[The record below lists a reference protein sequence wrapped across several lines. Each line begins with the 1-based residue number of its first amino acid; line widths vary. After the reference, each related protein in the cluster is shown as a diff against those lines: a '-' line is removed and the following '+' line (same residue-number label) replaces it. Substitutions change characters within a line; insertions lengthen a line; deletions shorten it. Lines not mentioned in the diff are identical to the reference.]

1 MGSIRMVDLV
11 GQYENIREEID
22 EAVLKAVRS
31 AAYINGPEVKA
42 FQNDLEEYLD
52 VGHVVPCGNGTDALQ
67 IALMACGIGPGDEVI
82 TPDFTYVATAEVIG
96 LLGATP
102 VFVDVDP
109 DSFLL
114 DPDKME
120 AAISERTRAVIPV
133 HLYGQCCDMSS
144 ILEIADRHGLWV
156 IEDLAQALGT
166 AWYDDNKLAHKAGTI
181 GHIGCT
187 SFFPSKNLGAFGDG
201 GAMMTND
208 DNLARVLRSIKEH
221 GQEKKYHHERL
232 GVNSRLDT
240 LQAAV
245 LQVKLRHLDSH
256 ITARRK
262 AAARYDELLS
272 GQEGVQTP
280 KRVSWS
286 DHGFHQ
292 YTLRAKQGLDRDRL
306 RSALSE
312 KGIPSVIYYPLPLHQ
327 QGAFKPI
334 GKAANELSV
343 SKQLCNEV
351 FSLPMHTELTEEEVQ
366 EVSTAVVECLNDQK
380 LQSAS

>member
-1 MGSIRMVDLV
+1 MVDLV
-11 GQYENIREEID
+11 GQYEQIKEEID
-22 EAVLKAVRS
+22 EAVLNVVRS
-31 AAYINGPEVKA
+31 GAYINGPEVKG
-42 FQNDLEEYLD
+42 FQQDLENYLD
-52 VGHVVPCGNGTDALQ
+52 VEHVIPCGNGTDALQ

-109 DSFLL
+109 DSYLL
-114 DPDKME
+114 DPSKLEE
-120 AAISERTRAVIPV
+120 ALSERTRAVIPV

-144 ILEIADRHGLWV
+144 IMKLADEHGLWV

-166 AWYDDNKLAHKAGTI
+166 SWYDEKGVCHNAGTI
-181 GHIGCT
+181 GHVGCT

-208 DNLARVLRSIKEH
+208 DGFAGTLRSIKEH

-240 LQAAV
+240 IQAAV
-245 LQVKLRHLDSH
+245 LQVKLRHLDTH
-256 ITARRK
+256 IAARRK
-262 AAARYDELLS
+262 AASRYDELLQ
-272 GQEGVQTP
+272 GLEGVKLPQ
-280 KRVSWS
+280 RVPWS

-292 YTLRAKQGLDRDRL
+292 YTLCVSEGLDRDRL
-306 RSALSE
+306 RSALTE
-312 KGIPSVIYYPLPLHQ
+312 KGIPSVIYYPLPLHH

-334 GKAANELSV
+334 GRAADDLSV
-343 SKQLCNEV
+343 SKRLSAGV
-351 FSLPMHTELTEEEVQ
+351 VSLPMHTELTDDEIQ
-366 EVSTAVVECLNDQK
+366 EVSSALGECLKDQK
-380 LQSAS
+380 LQHTS